1 MHNLAYA
8 AGIPIALQNDE
19 LKVLSP
25 QGIFECGRSFN
36 PAAMSGVSGVPQRTV
51 NEFDVVLILCQ
62 DSNGYALSLVQVVF
76 LGNGTG
82 PDFPGFSKMQ
92 MSLYNTAKLVPDAV
106 SKP

>member
-1 MHNLAYA
+1 
-8 AGIPIALQNDE
+8 
-19 LKVLSP
+19 
-25 QGIFECGRSFN
+25 
-36 PAAMSGVSGVPQRTV
+36 
-51 NEFDVVLILCQ
+51 LILCQ